1 MSKKLYDQL
10 ILSNY
15 NGIND
20 KIKSF
25 RKPKKKGAD
34 IASRRANRRVEGTVK
49 AVAETQKKK

>member
-1 MSKKLYDQL
+1 MSKRLYDQL

-25 RKPKKKGAD
+25 RKPKKKGAQKVFR
-34 IASRRANRRVEGTVK
+34 ASNS
-49 AVAETQKKK
+49 

>member
-25 RKPKKKGAD
+25 RKSQKKGAQK
-34 IASRRANRRVEGTVK
+34 TVRTRNSK
-49 AVAETQKKK
+49 YA

>member
-1 MSKKLYDQL
+1 MSKRLYDQL

-25 RKPKKKGAD
+25 RKP
-34 IASRRANRRVEGTVK
+34 
-49 AVAETQKKK
+49 QKKSAQKLPRKSNSSYS

>member
-1 MSKKLYDQL
+1 MSKRLYDQL

-25 RKPKKKGAD
+25 RKPKKKGAQKT
-34 IASRRANRRVEGTVK
+34 ARTRNSRYA
-49 AVAETQKKK
+49 

>member
-25 RKPKKKGAD
+25 RKPKKKSA
-34 IASRRANRRVEGTVK
+34 
-49 AVAETQKKK
+49 QKTTRTRNSKHA

>member
-25 RKPKKKGAD
+25 RNPKKKSAQKT
-34 IASRRANRRVEGTVK
+34 ARTRNNRN
-49 AVAETQKKK
+49 A

>member
-25 RKPKKKGAD
+25 RKPKKKGAQKT
-34 IASRRANRRVEGTVK
+34 ARTRNSRNA
-49 AVAETQKKK
+49 